1 MHSQTNC
8 REAMY
13 HQNQILNMKSCICDP
28 GLGNTQVEKWSAN
41 QIEMSNTILD
51 TMPDVDQ
58 VLDDEEIQFRNEKR
72 ESEESLDES
81 RIEGE
86 LDERLDIVEES
97 QNDEAEIENI
107 EEPSAAG
114 EVAAEEVDVEEAAAE
129 EAAVEEVL
137 YPDPVAPL
145 MKLLVFNIVLPTID
159 IFFDSI
165 LIKKLFE
172 DGSWGSGQGRKKH
185 VCHFQKVFVA
195 DFLFNFFFRDFLRQK
210 ILK

>member
-81 RIEGE
+81 RIEEE
-86 LDERLDIVEES
+86 LDEVLYIVEES
-97 QNDEAEIENI
+97 QNDETEIENI

-114 EVAAEEVDVEEAAAE
+114 EVAAGEVDVDEAGAE

-195 DFLFNFFFRDFLRQK
+195 DFLFNFSFYHDFLGQQ
-210 ILK
+210 IN

>member
-1 MHSQTNC
+1 MPASDL
-8 REAMY
+8 E
-13 HQNQILNMKSCICDP
+13 
-28 GLGNTQVEKWSAN
+28 NTQVKKWPAN
-41 QIEMSNTILD
+41 QIEMNSTILD
-51 TMPDVDQ
+51 PLPDVDQ
-58 VLDDEEIQFRNEKR
+58 MLDDEQHDDEEIQLRNEKG

-81 RIEGE
+81 RIEEE
-86 LDERLDIVEES
+86 LDERLYIVEES
-97 QNDEAEIENI
+97 QNDEIENI

-114 EVAAEEVDVEEAAAE
+114 EVAAGEVVVEEAAAE

-185 VCHFQKVFVA
+185 VCHFQKKFTKPKKSSNLSHSCVPFV
-195 DFLFNFFFRDFLRQK
+195 K
-210 ILK
+210 M

>member
-1 MHSQTNC
+1 MSASDL
-8 REAMY
+8 E
-13 HQNQILNMKSCICDP
+13 
-28 GLGNTQVEKWSAN
+28 NTQVENWSAN

-58 VLDDEEIQFRNEKR
+58 VLDDQQLRNEKG

-81 RIEGE
+81 RIEEE
-86 LDERLDIVEES
+86 LDERLYIVEES

-107 EEPSAAG
+107 EEPFAAG
-114 EVAAEEVDVEEAAAE
+114 EVAAGEVVVEEAAAE

>member
-1 MHSQTNC
+1 MHAS
-8 REAMY
+8 E
-13 HQNQILNMKSCICDP
+13 
-28 GLGNTQVEKWSAN
+28 LGNTQVAKWSAN
-41 QIEMSNTILD
+41 QIEMNSTILD
-51 TMPDVDQ
+51 PLPDVDQ
-58 VLDDEEIQFRNEKR
+58 MLDDDEQLRNEKG

-81 RIEGE
+81 RTEGE
-86 LDERLDIVEES
+86 LDEILDIVEES

-107 EEPSAAG
+107 EELSAAG
-114 EVAAEEVDVEEAAAE
+114 EVAAGEVDVDEAAAE

-172 DGSWGSGQGRKKH
+172 DGSWGSGQGRKK
-185 VCHFQKVFVA
+185 
-195 DFLFNFFFRDFLRQK
+195 FLLQIFCSNCFFTMIF
-210 ILK
+210 

>member
-1 MHSQTNC
+1 MSAS
-8 REAMY
+8 E
-13 HQNQILNMKSCICDP
+13 
-28 GLGNTQVEKWSAN
+28 LGNTLVEKWPAN

-51 TMPDVDQ
+51 PLPDVDQ
-58 VLDDEEIQFRNEKR
+58 VDDGEIQLRNEKG

-81 RIEGE
+81 RIEEE
-86 LDERLDIVEES
+86 LDERLYIVEES

-114 EVAAEEVDVEEAAAE
+114 EVAAGEVDVDEAGAE

-185 VCHFQKVFVA
+185 VCHFQKKFVA
-195 DFLFNFFFRDFLRQK
+195 DFLFNFSFYHDFLGQQ
-210 ILK
+210 IN